1 MKTTLIAAA
10 ISLVPCIMAS
20 ANEVRS
26 ELIEAVHTY
35 HLYSKYQAGS
45 TIREFTP
52 LSDPSMTCVTIQY
65 SQGAGLSCFKK
76 PEVKDDKSCDTIR
89 SSNNSS
95 GNHIN

>member
-26 ELIEAVHTY
+26 EPIEAAY
-35 HLYSKYQAGS
+35 AYQLYSKYTLDN
-45 TIREFTP
+45 TIKEFTP
-52 LSDPSMTCVTIQY
+52 LSDSSMTCIVMQY
-65 SQGAGLSCFKK
+65 GQGGGIFCFKK
-76 PEVKDDKSCDTIR
+76 PEVKDDKSCDTIH